1 MNHLCCTPCRLRFA
15 APAGVA
21 EGICAHCGVPLT
33 SLAAREMLGY
43 ALSAPAHPGWSP
55 TSLGGLADA
64 VSVAM
69 ERDPG

>member
-1 MNHLCCTPCRLRFA
+1 
-15 APAGVA
+15 
-21 EGICAHCGVPLT
+21 
-33 SLAAREMLGY
+33 MLGY